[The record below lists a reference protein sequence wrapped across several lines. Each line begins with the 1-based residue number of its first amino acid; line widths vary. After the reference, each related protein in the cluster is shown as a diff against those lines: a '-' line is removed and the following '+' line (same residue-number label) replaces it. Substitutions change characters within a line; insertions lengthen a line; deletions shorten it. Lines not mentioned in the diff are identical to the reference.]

1 MNLNSNDSASLTHN
15 ASLHRHANT
24 LQLKGKWGHF
34 VPTSV
39 SLRLQD
45 VPPRARRPKDSRM
58 GNLLVEKIDAM
69 GTSLLNPPPDTMP

>member
-1 MNLNSNDSASLTHN
+1 MNLNNNDSASLTHD
-15 ASLHRHANT
+15 ASQACQHPAV
-24 LQLKGKWGHF
+24 QLKGKWGHF

-45 VPPRARRPKDSRM
+45 VLPRARRPKDSRM

-69 GTSLLNPPPDTMP
+69 GTSLLNPPPGTMP